1 MLENIRNFGLG
12 FLQDLGGPSRL
23 AAAGADIGEMSPM
36 RDAPVDDKERP
47 LKGPGG
53 FLPKLTED
61 ERKTRDLAIAAL
73 DGAGDALTPDFSNAP
88 QVATEVN
95 PFSPQQY
102 QAMLAQMVQQQ
113 PGILERF
120 RSGLGQGMTA

>member
-12 FLQDLGGPSRL
+12 FLDDLNDLIPARSEFFEARDSESEDSKRL
-23 AAAGADIGEMSPM
+23 FPQLLPDLTKKGE
-36 RDAPVDDKERP
+36 
-47 LKGPGG
+47 
-53 FLPKLTED
+53 
-61 ERKTRDLAIAAL
+61 KTRDRAISAL
-73 DGAGDALTPDFSNAP
+73 NDAGDDLMPDFSNAP
-88 QVATEVN
+88 QIATKAT

-120 RSGLGQGMTA
+120 RAGLA

>member
-1 MLENIRNFGLG
+1 
-12 FLQDLGGPSRL
+12 
-23 AAAGADIGEMSPM
+23 
-36 RDAPVDDKERP
+36 
-47 LKGPGG
+47 
-53 FLPKLTED
+53 
-61 ERKTRDLAIAAL
+61 
-73 DGAGDALTPDFSNAP
+73 AP

-120 RSGLGQGMTA
+120 RSGLGRGDDSIMALFFFTKKKKPAL

>member
-73 DGAGDALTPDFSNAP
+73 DGAGDALMPDFSNAP
-88 QVATEVN
+88 LVATEVN
-95 PFSPQQY
+95 KRISEDY
-102 QAMLAQMVQQQ
+102 QKMLAQMVQPQ
-113 PGILERF
+113 PGMLQRF
-120 RSGLGQGMTA
+120 MSGLA